1 MKAADL
7 RDLNVDELQA
17 KLKEVSEEL
26 FNLTF
31 QHSRQQLDNTAR
43 LGQARKRPGPGQ
55 DCSQCQGRDPAVT
68 RKVRYIMEN
77 AARHSQDQGRF
88 GGQ

>member
-7 RDLNVDELQA
+7 RDLTVEELQA
-17 KLKEVSEEL
+17 KLKEISEEL

-43 LGQARKRPGPGQ
+43 LGQARKDLAR
-55 DCSQCQGRDPAVT
+55 VKT
-68 RKVRYIMEN
+68 IIN
-77 AARHSQDQGRF
+77 AKAGAQQ
-88 GGQ
+88 

>member
-7 RDLNVDELQA
+7 RDLTEEDLQA

-26 FNLTF
+26 FNLNF

-43 LGQARKRPGPGQ
+43 LGQARKDLARIK
-55 DCSQCQGRDPAVT
+55 T
-68 RKVRYIMEN
+68 IMRGK
-77 AARHSQDQGRF
+77 AGASS
-88 GGQ
+88 

>member
-7 RDLNVDELQA
+7 RDLTIEEMEA

-26 FNLTF
+26 FNLSF

-43 LGQARKRPGPGQ
+43 LGQARK
-55 DCSQCQGRDPAVT
+55 DL
-68 RKVRYIMEN
+68 
-77 AARHSQDQGRF
+77 ARIKTELRAKTGIKQ
-88 GGQ
+88 

>member
-7 RDLNVDELQA
+7 QDLTHEELLA

-26 FNLTF
+26 FNLNF

-43 LGQARKRPGPGQ
+43 LGQAK
-55 DCSQCQGRDPAVT
+55 
-68 RKVRYIMEN
+68 KN
-77 AARHSQDQGRF
+77 LARVKTVIRQKAE
-88 GGQ
+88 

>member
-7 RDLNVDELQA
+7 RDLTQEELEA

-26 FNLTF
+26 FNLNF

-43 LGQARKRPGPGQ
+43 LGQARKDLARIQ
-55 DCSQCQGRDPAVT
+55 TVLQGRSGT
-68 RKVRYIMEN
+68 E
-77 AARHSQDQGRF
+77 
-88 GGQ
+88 

>member
-7 RDLNVDELQA
+7 RDLTAEELQA

-26 FNLTF
+26 FNLNF

-43 LGQARKRPGPGQ
+43 LGQARKDLARIKT
-55 DCSQCQGRDPAVT
+55 VL
-68 RKVRYIMEN
+68 N
-77 AARHSQDQGRF
+77 AKAGAQQ
-88 GGQ
+88 

>member
-7 RDLNVDELQA
+7 RDLTLEELEA

-26 FNLTF
+26 FNLNF

-43 LGQARKRPGPGQ
+43 LGQVRKDLARIQ
-55 DCSQCQGRDPAVT
+55 TVLRDRAG
-68 RKVRYIMEN
+68 
-77 AARHSQDQGRF
+77 AAS
-88 GGQ
+88 

>member
-7 RDLNVDELQA
+7 RDLTREELQA

-26 FNLTF
+26 FNLNF

-43 LGQARKRPGPGQ
+43 LPQARK
-55 DCSQCQGRDPAVT
+55 DL
-68 RKVRYIMEN
+68 
-77 AARHSQDQGRF
+77 ARVKTVLRGKAEPE
-88 GGQ
+88 

>member
-7 RDLNVDELQA
+7 RDLTLEELQA

-26 FNLTF
+26 FNLNF

-43 LGQARKRPGPGQ
+43 LRQARKDLARVKTVLRGRPG
-55 DCSQCQGRDPAVT
+55 
-68 RKVRYIMEN
+68 E
-77 AARHSQDQGRF
+77 
-88 GGQ
+88 

>member
-7 RDLNVDELQA
+7 QDLTNEELQV

-26 FNLTF
+26 FNLNF

-43 LGQARKRPGPGQ
+43 LGQARK
-55 DCSQCQGRDPAVT
+55 DL
-68 RKVRYIMEN
+68 
-77 AARHSQDQGRF
+77 ARVKTVMRQKAGE
-88 GGQ
+88 

>member
-7 RDLNVDELQA
+7 RDLTQEELEA

-26 FNLTF
+26 FNLNF

-43 LGQARKRPGPGQ
+43 LGLARKDLARVETVLRQRAGQ
-55 DCSQCQGRDPAVT
+55 
-68 RKVRYIMEN
+68 E
-77 AARHSQDQGRF
+77 
-88 GGQ
+88 

>member
-7 RDLNVDELQA
+7 LDLTQDELEA

-26 FNLTF
+26 FNLNF

-43 LGQARKRPGPGQ
+43 LGQARKDLARIKTVLR
-55 DCSQCQGRDPAVT
+55 GRAG
-68 RKVRYIMEN
+68 E
-77 AARHSQDQGRF
+77 Q
-88 GGQ
+88 

>member
-7 RDLNVDELQA
+7 RDLTREELLA

-31 QHSRQQLDNTAR
+31 NIAGSNWTTPPDWGRPKDLAR
-43 LGQARKRPGPGQ
+43 VKTVLRGKAGQ
-55 DCSQCQGRDPAVT
+55 
-68 RKVRYIMEN
+68 E
-77 AARHSQDQGRF
+77 
-88 GGQ
+88 

>member
-7 RDLNVDELQA
+7 RDLTREELQA

-26 FNLTF
+26 FNLNF

-43 LGQARKRPGPGQ
+43 LRQARKNMARVKTVLK
-55 DCSQCQGRDPAVT
+55 GRA
-68 RKVRYIMEN
+68 E
-77 AARHSQDQGRF
+77 
-88 GGQ
+88 

>member
-7 RDLNVDELQA
+7 RDLTPEELQA

-26 FNLTF
+26 FNLNF

-43 LGQARKRPGPGQ
+43 LGQARRDLARIQTVLREKAGQ
-55 DCSQCQGRDPAVT
+55 GA
-68 RKVRYIMEN
+68 
-77 AARHSQDQGRF
+77 
-88 GGQ
+88 